1 MRALGLVAIAFA
13 LAFGGAAAQQSADP
27 SADTSVARPAYARDA
42 GPVVA
47 IDSGHHNFHTMD
59 GRYAPLA
66 QVLRNDGYR
75 VADHRAAFS
84 AESLGR
90 IRVLI
95 VSNALDVSNVDK
107 WDPPFPPA
115 FTAPE
120 IAAVKRWLEQGG
132 SLLLIADHRPFA
144 DAAATLAQAFGFH
157 FFSGVVSKDPP
168 DDDIFTIRD
177 GTLGNDAITRGRS
190 EREKVTSVETFT
202 GSAFTA
208 PPGARAI
215 ITLPAGYA
223 VHDCKLPCPPNV
235 ARMDA
240 AGLLQGAVLK
250 LGQGRV
256 AVFGEAAMFSAQ
268 TITAPDRSFFR
279 FGFNAPTAK
288 QNKQFA
294 LNLLHW
300 LSGTLPGG

>member
-1 MRALGLVAIAFA
+1 MRAFVLAAVVAVCVS
-13 LAFGGAAAQQSADP
+13 GGVLAQQLADP
-27 SADTSVARPAYARDA
+27 NADVSVARPEYTRDA

-75 VADHRAAFS
+75 VRDHRTAFT
-84 AESLGR
+84 AQSLSG
-90 IRVLI
+90 IKVLI
-95 VSNALDVSNVDK
+95 VSNALAASNVDN
-107 WDPPFPPA
+107 WNPPYPPA
-115 FTAPE
+115 FSADD
-120 IAAVKRWLEQGG
+120 IAAVKHWVEQGG
-132 SLLLIADHRPFA
+132 SLLLIADHRPMA
-144 DAAATLAQAFGFH
+144 DAAATLAQALGFH

-168 DDDIFTIRD
+168 DDDIFTLRN
-177 GTLGNDAITRGRS
+177 GTLSDDAVTRGRS
-190 EREKVTSVETFT
+190 QQEAVTSVQTFT
-202 GSAFTA
+202 GSAFRA

-215 ITLPAGYA
+215 ITLPAGYSM
-223 VHDCKLPCPPNV
+223 HDCILPCPPGV
-235 ARMDA
+235 ARTNA
-240 AGLLQGAVLK
+240 TGLLQGAVLK
-250 LGQGRV
+250 LSKGRI

-268 TITAPDRSFFR
+268 TISAPDRPFFR

-300 LSGTLPGG
+300 LSGNLPD